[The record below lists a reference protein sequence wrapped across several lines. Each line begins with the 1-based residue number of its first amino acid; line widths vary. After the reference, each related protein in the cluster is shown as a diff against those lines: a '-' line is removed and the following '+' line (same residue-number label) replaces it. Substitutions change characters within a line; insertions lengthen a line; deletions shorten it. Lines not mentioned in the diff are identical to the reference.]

1 MGANGERMRKWKG
14 NGERRRKFR
23 GNGERMRKWREIHS
37 LHFLIFS
44 LFSPFLSISYI
55 KTRQSKHCEICIY
68 LFDNFFD
75 QSKWMVRLVRAE
87 KMVLSGLVFAKKIT
101 RMQTWNLSKILH
113 RRIFRLKILHRQF
126 HIHSTVLVGK
136 KHKKWVKMEKFTP
149 LAKILHCRRQWQHW
163 RIPPLSVSRSTG
175 YDMRGGCNLERR
187 LEVGTRRAALAGRQH
202 KRARWTA
209 APARSWSTQSSSRL
223 LKRRSV
229 ELLPKRWQSFWAH
242 LSCYIQGGFF

>member
-149 LAKILHCRRQWQHW
+149 LAKILHCRRQWRHW
-163 RIPPLSVSRSTG
+163 QIPPLAGWFWFRIYRVWWIPWWLMWHVCLYICVKCEMSRHNSVSNPL
-175 YDMRGGCNLERR
+175 RG
-187 LEVGTRRAALAGRQH
+187 
-202 KRARWTA
+202 
-209 APARSWSTQSSSRL
+209 SSSSSASLR
-223 LKRRSV
+223 
-229 ELLPKRWQSFWAH
+229 
-242 LSCYIQGGFF
+242 